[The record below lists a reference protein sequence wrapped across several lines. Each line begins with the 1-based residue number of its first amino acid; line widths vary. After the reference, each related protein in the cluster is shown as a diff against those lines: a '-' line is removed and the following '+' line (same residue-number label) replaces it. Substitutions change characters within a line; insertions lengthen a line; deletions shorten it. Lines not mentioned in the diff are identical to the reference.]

1 MSKLFGEPWCTV
13 KIDQTTAKRRKAT
26 IVAWAPLHLSVT
38 IGSSKLASIESKDE
52 RDQLIR
58 KLVGKAVA
66 KLAPQIREKRD
77 RIDTMLT
84 FMFAS
89 STLLWPVSLLLGGII
104 DVVLVTALYVNA
116 RVSTTNEQFISELMS
131 NTMATDTKPGRQEGQ
146 R

>member
-13 KIDQTTAKRRKAT
+13 QIDQTALKKRKAT
-26 IVAWAPLHLSVT
+26 IVAWAPLHIAVT
-38 IGSSKLASIESKDE
+38 IGDSKLASADNKE

-58 KLVGKAVA
+58 KLVSKSVA
-66 KLAPQIREKRD
+66 KLAPEIREKRD

-89 STLLWPVSLLLGGII
+89 STLLWPISLLLGGII
-104 DVVLVTALYVNA
+104 DAVLVTALFANA
-116 RVSTTNEQFISELMS
+116 RISTVNERFLSELMS
-131 NTMATDTKPGRQEGQ
+131 NTMVADTKPSRQEGQ

>member
-13 KIDQTTAKRRKAT
+13 HIDQTAPKKRKAT
-26 IVAWAPLHLSVT
+26 IVSWAPLHLSVT
-38 IGSSKLASIESKDE
+38 IGSSKLASLESKDE

-104 DVVLVTALYVNA
+104 DVVLVTALFANA
-116 RVSTTNEQFISELMS
+116 RVSAINEKFILELTAENNVAETPPNS
-131 NTMATDTKPGRQEGQ
+131 KEPL
-146 R
+146 